1 MQHYR
6 SLISH
11 ARLFFISWII
21 FLAVGLTILYAYSTS
36 EIHLA
41 VNSRYNA
48 FLDFIMPYITLIGDG
63 WTLTIFCVLVFAW
76 NRRAG
81 LVVGFATLL
90 PSMII
95 QGLRMTVF
103 NGEPRPKWYFTHV
116 EKIDLHYVDGVE
128 NWLYDSFPSGHTTAS
143 FAFFLALSF
152 CFEKR
157 SLALMCFLVALAIG
171 YSRIYLSQH
180 FLADVVAGSVFG
192 VFFSTLV
199 VGESMR
205 LKLIKLPLPYP
216 FRAKQ

>member
-21 FLAVGLTILYAYSTS
+21 FLVVGLTVLFLFNTS

-41 VNSRYNA
+41 INARNNA
-48 FLDFIMPYITLIGDG
+48 FLDFIMPYVTLIGDG

-81 LVVGFATLL
+81 FVVGLATLI
-90 PSMII
+90 PSMVI
-95 QGLRMTVF
+95 QGLKMTVF
-103 NGEPRPKWYFTHV
+103 YGEPRPKWYFTY
-116 EKIDLHYVDGVE
+116 IDKTEIHYVPGVE

-143 FAFFLALSF
+143 FAFFLALAF
-152 CFEKR
+152 CLEKR
-157 SLALMCFLVALAIG
+157 KWSMLCFITALLIG

-180 FLADVVAGSVFG
+180 FLADVVGGTVFG
-192 VFFSTLV
+192 VVFATLV
-199 VGESMR
+199 TAEFMR
-205 LKLIKLPLPYP
+205 FKFIKLPLPYP
-216 FRAKQ
+216 FRAEK

>member
-1 MQHYR
+1 MQHYK

-11 ARLFFISWII
+11 ARLFFLSWIL
-21 FLAVGLTILYAYSTS
+21 FLVFGLTILSVYSTS

-41 VNSRYNA
+41 VNSRYNS

-63 WTLTIFCVLVFAW
+63 WTITIFCVLVFAW

-81 LVVGFATLL
+81 LVVGIATLL

-95 QGLRMTVF
+95 QGLKMTLF
-103 NGEPRPKWYFTHV
+103 YGEPRPKWYFTY
-116 EKIDLHYVDGVE
+116 IDKVDIHYVPGVE

-152 CFEKR
+152 CLEKR
-157 SLALMCFLVALAIG
+157 WLSILCFTVALAVG
-171 YSRIYLSQH
+171 FSRIYLSQH
-180 FLADVVAGSVFG
+180 FLADVVAGSAFG

-199 VGESMR
+199 VAESVR
-205 LKLIKLPLPYP
+205 FKLIQLPLPYP
-216 FRAKQ
+216 FRAKR

>member
-6 SLISH
+6 FLISH
-11 ARLFFISWII
+11 SRTFFLGWIL
-21 FLAVGLTILYAYSTS
+21 FLAFGLTVISLFTVS

-41 VNSRYNA
+41 VNARHNT

-63 WTLTIFCVLVFAW
+63 WTLTIFCLLVFAW

-95 QGLRMTVF
+95 QALRMTIF
-103 NGEPRPKWYFTHV
+103 NGEPRPKWYFTNV
-116 EKIDLHYVDGVE
+116 EPTDIHYVPGVE

-157 SLALMCFLVALAIG
+157 WLALPCLLIAMAIG

-192 VFFSTLV
+192 VVFASLV
-199 VGESMR
+199 TAESMR
-205 LKLIKLPLPYP
+205 FKLINLPLPYP
-216 FRAKQ
+216 FRDK